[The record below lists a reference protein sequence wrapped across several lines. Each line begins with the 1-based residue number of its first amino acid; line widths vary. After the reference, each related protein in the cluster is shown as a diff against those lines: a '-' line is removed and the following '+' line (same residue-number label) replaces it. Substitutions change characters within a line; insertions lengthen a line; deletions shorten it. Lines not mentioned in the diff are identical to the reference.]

1 MQTYVKQKQID
12 VDVMKRSSGNIKEPQ
27 KVFLLL
33 SLKTLPKHGTMQYF
47 LVLSSIISFL
57 KEILESHFKKRNV
70 V

>member
-47 LVLSSIISFL
+47 LVSW

>member
-12 VDVMKRSSGNIKEPQ
+12 VDVMKRSSGNIKESQ

-47 LVLSSIISFL
+47 LVS
-57 KEILESHFKKRNV
+57 
-70 V
+70 